1 MRLYLTSYRMGHDAD
16 RLLAMVGSDARVIQN
31 ALDLI
36 SEQER
41 RAYAARTTFRVHDWF
56 GSRGLRVVDLDL
68 RDYFSDPRSVGHALD
83 AIDLLWATGGNAF
96 LLLRAIR
103 QSGLEV
109 PLKHRLDE
117 NSIVYG
123 GWSAG
128 ACVAGATLKGVHLM
142 DEPYAVADGYDPDP
156 EWEGMNLVDYT
167 VIPHF
172 ESEHPEAKAAGT
184 ATEWLKA
191 RRIPFRALRD
201 GESII
206 VDDLADGRPKRTLA

>member
-1 MRLYLTSYRMGHDAD
+1 MRLYLTSYRMGHDTD
-16 RLLAMVGSDARVIQN
+16 RLLAMVGSDARVAVIQN
-31 ALDLI
+31 ALDLV

-109 PLKHRLDE
+109 PLRHRLDE

-142 DEPYAVADGYDPDP
+142 DEPYAVADGY
-156 EWEGMNLVDYT
+156 
-167 VIPHF
+167 
-172 ESEHPEAKAAGT
+172 
-184 ATEWLKA
+184 EWLKA

-206 VDDLADGRPKRTLA
+206 VDDLADGRPKRTSA